1 MKNFIIRK
9 ANIND
14 AREIIEVGTKTWITT
29 YKGLMS
35 DKILDERIST
45 MEKRQE
51 RLENELQNNN
61 NWYVSIVDNK
71 VVGFVSYGKSRN
83 EKYKNYGEINAIY
96 VLKEY
101 QKLGIGKALFLKG
114 IEELINQGFKNVIL
128 NVLEGNKTIDFY
140 KYFGGE
146 VIEERYDYFSNEL
159 INEHIMLFKDINN
172 IKSKRRRNNE
182 RKKIR

>member
-14 AREIIEVGTKTWITT
+14 ARGIIEVGTKTWITT

-96 VLKEY
+96 VLKE
-101 QKLGIGKALFLKG
+101 
-114 IEELINQGFKNVIL
+114 
-128 NVLEGNKTIDFY
+128 
-140 KYFGGE
+140 
-146 VIEERYDYFSNEL
+146 
-159 INEHIMLFKDINN
+159 
-172 IKSKRRRNNE
+172 
-182 RKKIR
+182 